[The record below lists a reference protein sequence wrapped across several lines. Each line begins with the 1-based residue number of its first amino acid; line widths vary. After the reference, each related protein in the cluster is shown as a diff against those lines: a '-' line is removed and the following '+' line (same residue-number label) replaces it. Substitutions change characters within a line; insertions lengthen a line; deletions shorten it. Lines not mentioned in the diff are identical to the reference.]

1 MKTNKI
7 LTKKVHKSK
16 MLVILTVAVLILL
29 ISTEI
34 FFLVQVFIGD
44 IPYLFSIEL
53 SLIIALSIIISY
65 GYAPLTVT
73 LSESSLVLR
82 RGIGR
87 KQFNYSDIE
96 YVEAYDNK
104 KIAARLCGIGGLFGF
119 IGRYYTEGIGHYF
132 SYVGDYSQAFYFQL
146 KSGKKYMLSCED
158 REQVI
163 SLIREKISCRG

>member
-16 MLVILTVAVLILL
+16 MLVVLTVAVLILL

-34 FFLVQVFIGD
+34 FFWYKSLLGD
-44 IPYLFSIEL
+44 IPYLFSVEL

-73 LSESSLVLR
+73 LSESSFVLR

-87 KQFNYSDIE
+87 KQF
-96 YVEAYDNK
+96 
-104 KIAARLCGIGGLFGF
+104 
-119 IGRYYTEGIGHYF
+119 
-132 SYVGDYSQAFYFQL
+132 
-146 KSGKKYMLSCED
+146 
-158 REQVI
+158 
-163 SLIREKISCRG
+163 